1 MLKALSTVALSAALV
16 GCVDARKS
24 YDDFESRI
32 VDGNTSQPDR
42 PNLTNIPDCTG
53 HFLLA
58 VHAAAG
64 GDSSNPLLF
73 VADYT
78 LTANA
83 DGTANLSYSAS
94 ALTEM
99 SPHVVS
105 AGPPPGPQFGSN
117 DMKVALDG
125 TFTAPLQGTLPG
137 DANPIS
143 PGTIVST
150 SNGEKHGLIVSTDL
164 ICGTLTGTAGPL
176 PLDGSTF
183 AAIRI
188 APGTIGDA
196 LPTPVTACPM

>member
-1 MLKALSTVALSAALV
+1 MLKALSTVALSAALI

-24 YDDFESRI
+24 YDDFQSRI

-42 PNLTNIPDCTG
+42 PDLTSIPNATG

-64 GDSSNPLLF
+64 GDSADPILF

-78 LTANA
+78 VTAQPDGSASLT
-83 DGTANLSYSAS
+83 YSAS
-94 ALTEM
+94 ALTVTKHEI
-99 SPHVVS
+99 S
-105 AGPPPGPQFGSN
+105 AGPPPGPQFMSS
-117 DMKVALDG
+117 DMQVALDG
-125 TFTAPLQGTLPG
+125 TFSAPLVGTLPG
-137 DANPIS
+137 DANPIVV
-143 PGTIVST
+143 GNVVSA
-150 SNGEKHGLIVSTDL
+150 NGVQHGAIISTDL

-188 APGTIGDA
+188 GANVIGKD
-196 LPTPVTACPM
+196 LPTPVTACP